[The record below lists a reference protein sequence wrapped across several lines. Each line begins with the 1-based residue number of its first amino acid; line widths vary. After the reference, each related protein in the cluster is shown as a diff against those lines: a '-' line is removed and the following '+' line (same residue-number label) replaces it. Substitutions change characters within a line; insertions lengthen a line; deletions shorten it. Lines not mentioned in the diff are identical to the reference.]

1 MLTLVGV
8 LSAIILILVIV
19 MNSKITAIKTEMN
32 EQNGQLKEQ
41 LAAAAAPVED
51 GEEEAQVFA
60 SIMGAVSEELQI
72 PVEELTFSIREC
84 A

>member
-32 EQNGQLKEQ
+32 EQIGQLKEQ

-51 GEEEAQVFA
+51 GEEEARVFA